1 LNAVIVGLG
10 YVGLPLANAASLAG
24 IDVVGLD
31 LNPRTVEGLNAGRSH
46 IDDLDAAAI
55 AALLAT
61 GFRATSDPSVIADA
75 DIVVICVPTP
85 LDEDGRPNLAAV
97 IGATTTIAEHLT
109 TGATVVLESTT
120 YPGTTEEILK
130 PLLEANGLVCGT
142 DFFLAFSP
150 ERIDPGNEV
159 YTITNTPKVVG
170 GLTPESTAKAA
181 AFYEQFVSEVVRAS
195 GPREAEMAKLL
206 ENTYRHVNIA
216 LVNEMAQFSFS
227 LGIDIWE
234 VVRLAKTKP
243 FGFQSFSPSAGVGGH
258 CIPIDPNYLAYKV
271 RAELDRPFRFVELA
285 EEINSSMPTFVAR
298 RLQDMLND
306 RSKAVRGSKVLLLG
320 VTYKANISDRRES
333 PAVPLATR
341 LLSMGCELQYHDPS
355 VHGWKVG
362 DTDVTEV
369 TDLSAAC
376 QAADAIIIVQAHTP
390 YLANPEAI
398 TGSGTPVLDAT
409 GKFSGEFVE
418 RI

>member
-1 LNAVIVGLG
+1 VIVGLG

-24 IDVVGLD
+24 VDVVGLD
-31 LNPRTVEGLNAGRSH
+31 LNSATVDALNAGRSH
-46 IDDLDAAAI
+46 IDDLDDASI
-55 AALLAT
+55 AALLAS
-61 GFRATSDPSVIADA
+61 GFRATSDPTVIADA

-85 LDEDGRPNLAAV
+85 LDEDGRPNLDAV
-97 IGATTTIAEHLT
+97 IGASTTIAANLT
-109 TGATVVLESTT
+109 PGTTVVLESTT
-120 YPGTTEEILK
+120 YPGTTEEILQ
-130 PLLEANGLVCGT
+130 PLLEATGLVCGT

-170 GLTPESTAKAA
+170 GITPGSTAKAVE
-181 AFYEQFVSEVVRAS
+181 FYEKFVAEVVPAS
-195 GPREAEMAKLL
+195 GAREAEMAKLL

-216 LVNEMAQFSFS
+216 LVNEMAQFSHS
-227 LGIDIWE
+227 MGIDIWE

-285 EEINSSMPTFVAR
+285 EEINQSMPTFVSR
-298 RLQDMLND
+298 RLQDMLNQ
-306 RSKAVRGSKVLLLG
+306 RYKPMRGSKVLLLG

-333 PAVPLATR
+333 PAVPLAQR
-341 LLSMGCELQYHDPS
+341 LMSMGVELQYHDPS
-355 VHGWKVG
+355 VTGWTVDGVEIAEAG
-362 DTDVTEV
+362 D
-369 TDLSAAC
+369 LAAAC
-376 QAADAIIIVQAHTP
+376 AAADAVIIVQAHAP
-390 YLANPEAI
+390 YLADPDAI

-409 GKFSGEFVE
+409 GKFSGENLE
-418 RI
+418 RL

>member
-1 LNAVIVGLG
+1 
-10 YVGLPLANAASLAG
+10 VGLPLANAASKSG

-31 LNPRTVEGLNAGRSH
+31 LNSRTVDDLNTGHSH
-46 IDDLDAAAI
+46 IDDLGDDDI
-55 AALLAT
+55 RALLAT
-61 GFRATSDPSVIADA
+61 GFRATSDPTVIADA

-85 LDEDGRPNLAAV
+85 LDEDGRPDLAAV
-97 IGATTTIAEHLT
+97 IGASKTIAAQFT
-109 TGATVVLESTT
+109 KGTTVVLESTT
-120 YPGTTEEILK
+120 YPGTTEEVLQ
-130 PLLEANGLVCGT
+130 PLLEQNGFVVGE

-150 ERIDPGNEV
+150 ERIDPGNAV
-159 YTITNTPKVVG
+159 YDITNTPKVVG
-170 GLTPESTAKAA
+170 GVTASCTTNAA
-181 AFYEQFVSEVVRAS
+181 AFYSQFITEVVTAS

-216 LVNEMAQFSFS
+216 LVNEMAQFSHS
-227 LGIDIWE
+227 MDIDIWE

-285 EEINSSMPTFVAR
+285 EEINQSMPTYVS
-298 RLQDMLND
+298 RLIQDMLND
-306 RSKAVRGSKVLLLG
+306 QYKPVRGSKVLLLG

-333 PAVPLATR
+333 PAVPLAER
-341 LLSMGCELQYHDPS
+341 LLGMGCVLQYNDPS
-355 VHGWKVG
+355 VHNWQVG
-362 DTDVTEV
+362 GVDVEEV
-369 TDLSAAC
+369 TDLARGCAE
-376 QAADAIIIVQAHTP
+376 ADAVIIVQAHAP
-390 YLANPEAI
+390 YLENAIAI

-409 GKFSGEFVE
+409 GKFSGANVE

>member
-1 LNAVIVGLG
+1 MNAVIVGLG

-31 LNPRTVEGLNAGRSH
+31 LNPRTVEGLNDGRSH

-61 GFRATSDPSVIADA
+61 GFRATGDPAVIADA

-97 IGATTTIAEHLT
+97 IGATKTIAEHLT
-109 TGATVVLESTT
+109 KGTTVVLESTT

-170 GLTPESTAKAA
+170 GLTPESTEKAA
-181 AFYEQFVSEVVRAS
+181 AFYERFVSEVVRAS

-285 EEINSSMPTFVAR
+285 EEINQSMPTFVAR

-306 RSKAVRGSKVLLLG
+306 RSKPVRGSKVLLLG

-341 LLSMGCELQYHDPS
+341 LLGMGSELQYHDPS

-369 TDLSAAC
+369 TDLAAAC
-376 QAADAIIIVQAHTP
+376 RAADAIIIVQAHAP
-390 YLANPEAI
+390 YLADPEAI

-409 GKFSGEFVE
+409 GKFSGDSVE